1 MHTTGQGRTK
11 IVHGPNMTV
20 AEVLSSVDKFKHI
33 SIEAKPIILFLAQ
46 LMLKGQSNEIFDLQF
61 FHLSNLLY
69 CACATDQGVKIFLVL
84 VDMYYAEF
92 FEN

>member
-1 MHTTGQGRTK
+1 M
-11 IVHGPNMTV
+11 HGPNMTV